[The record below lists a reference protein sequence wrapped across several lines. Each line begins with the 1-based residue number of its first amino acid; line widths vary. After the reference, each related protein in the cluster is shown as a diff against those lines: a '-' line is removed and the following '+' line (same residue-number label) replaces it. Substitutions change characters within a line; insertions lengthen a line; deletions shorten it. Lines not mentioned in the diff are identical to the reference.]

1 MKIYYLLI
9 PVALSAGFFTI
20 TSKTTI
26 SQTPQAFAEEYLA
39 NVKTKGQE
47 MDRKEICRKG
57 EMGGG
62 LFYSLAP
69 LTSYTIKQVIPKK
82 SRDLDYHE
90 LTADVTT
97 TLTQGGVPQ
106 RQESETT
113 YKAGQLSNGT
123 WGPIASHSI
132 GKSIYPPVPV
142 NVITLQIWKS
152 DDYYK
157 KHKLTF
163 PGITRELISKNTYCI
178 AYPRN
183 WSNSIHGKYIS
194 AGELSDLS
202 VGILNEYEGKFGTEA
217 GIMAD

>member
-9 PVALSAGFFTI
+9 PAALIAGFFAI
-20 TSKTTI
+20 NSKTTI

-39 NVKTKGQE
+39 NVKTKGKE

-57 EMGGG
+57 EIGGG

-69 LTSYTIKQVIPKK
+69 LTSYTIKQVTPKK
-82 SRDLDYHE
+82 FSDLEYHE

-97 TLTQGGVPQ
+97 TLMQGGIPQ
-106 RQESETT
+106 RQESEEMS
-113 YKAGQLSNGT
+113 KAGQLPNGT
-123 WGPIASHSI
+123 WGPIVTHTI
-132 GKSIYPPVPV
+132 GQSIYPPVPV

-157 KHKLTF
+157 KHKLKY
-163 PGITRELISKNTYCI
+163 PGVTREYISKNTYCF
-178 AYPRN
+178 AYPKN
-183 WSNSIHGKYIS
+183 WSNSVNGKYVS
-194 AGELSDLS
+194 AGVLSDLTA
-202 VGILNEYEGKFGTEA
+202 GIINESERSFGSEA